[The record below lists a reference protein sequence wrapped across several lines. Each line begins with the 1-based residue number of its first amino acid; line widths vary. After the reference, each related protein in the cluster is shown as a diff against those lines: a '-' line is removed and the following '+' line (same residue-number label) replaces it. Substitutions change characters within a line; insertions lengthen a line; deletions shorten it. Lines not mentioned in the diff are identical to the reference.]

1 MKSNPVKVSG
11 RLFRYDFDRAAVE
24 YLIKADAETISEENE
39 WKQKHGSALYGI
51 DSEGYIVCSTAGLNV
66 ANWQNTATRRD
77 YLSAWADELTE
88 EENCLAEDF
97 IKNELPYL
105 KEETR

>member
-11 RLFRYDFDRAAVE
+11 KLFRYDFDHSVVE
-24 YLIKADAETISEENE
+24 YIIKADAETISEENE
-39 WKQKHGSALYGI
+39 WKRKYGSQLYGVGA
-51 DSEGYIVCSTAGLNV
+51 DGCIVLASAGLRKE
-66 ANWQNTATRRD
+66 NWMNTAARKE
-77 YLSAWADELTE
+77 YLSEWADELSE

-97 IKNELPYL
+97 VKNELPYL

>member
-11 RLFRYDFDRAAVE
+11 KLFRYDFDHSVVE
-24 YLIKADAETISEENE
+24 YIIKADAETISEENE
-39 WKQKHGSALYGI
+39 WKRKYGSQLYGVGA
-51 DSEGYIVCSTAGLNV
+51 DGYIVLASAGLRKE
-66 ANWQNTATRRD
+66 NWTNTAARKE
-77 YLSAWADELTE
+77 YLSEWADELSE

-97 IKNELPYL
+97 VKNELPYL